1 MRQVGR
7 AATTPSIQY
16 PVFLT
21 RIDPHRNMARFY
33 VLSIEPTLFG
43 DYAVQRRWGR
53 LGTLGRL
60 RSDLF
65 PDLVSAH
72 ARKAQLVRSKCKR
85 GYVEG

>member
-1 MRQVGR
+1 MQSLRH
-7 AATTPSIQY
+7 

-33 VLSIEPTLFG
+33 ALSVEPTLFG

-53 LGTLGRL
+53 LGTSGRS

>member
-1 MRQVGR
+1 MQSLRH
-7 AATTPSIQY
+7 

-33 VLSIEPTLFG
+33 VLSVEPTLFG

-53 LGTLGRL
+53 LGTSGRS

-72 ARKAQLVRSKCKR
+72 ARKGRVAIFVSRQISPDLRSFFRLC
-85 GYVEG
+85 